1 VTFYTTPNTDNWSI
15 AITKKNNIKMDIKEM
30 MYEDMAGSIWL
41 GIWVR
46 GVVINAVS
54 CFIKGRL

>member
-1 VTFYTTPNTDNWSI
+1 
-15 AITKKNNIKMDIKEM
+15 MDLKEM
-30 MYEDMAGSIWL
+30 MYEDMAAGSIWL

-46 GVVINAVS
+46 NVVINVVS